1 MADKKRVLTVA
12 LLALMMVVGATTQAQ
27 AVTKTWSSKPYGVTF
42 TSYSGDLEKC
52 LVVSLTGKM
61 EYLWWYK
68 RSGSREKWVEKVRL
82 SAPKMTMVIKGQCGR
97 NGAPKKL
104 SDADLSQ
111 RFYDSGC
118 KTSTAVTVSFPFA
131 VGVTP
136 TQACGRLNTAKRS
149 TKYSSNS
156 SSYVQS
162 NTGRPATFK
171 RTVGVAPVSGR
182 DKVCVRADA
191 VYTAYVGSRSDSF
204 AKTAN
209 VCVKAY

>member
-1 MADKKRVLTVA
+1 MAGKKRVLTVA
-12 LLALMMVVGATTQAQ
+12 LLALMTLVGATTQAQ

-42 TSYSGDLEKC
+42 TSWSQDLQKC
-52 LVVSLTGKM
+52 LVVTLTGNT

-68 RSGSREKWVEKVRL
+68 RAGSREKWVEKVRL
-82 SAPKMTMVIKGQCGR
+82 KAPKMTMVIKGQCGR
-97 NGAPKKL
+97 HGAPKKL
-104 SDADLSQ
+104 SDAELSQ

-136 TQACGRLNTAKRS
+136 TQQCGRINTAKRS
-149 TKYSSNS
+149 TRYSSDS
-156 SSYVQS
+156 ASYVQS
-162 NTGRPATFK
+162 NSGRPATFSK
-171 RTVGVAPVSGR
+171 TFGVAPISGR
-182 DKVCVRADA
+182 DMVCVRSDA